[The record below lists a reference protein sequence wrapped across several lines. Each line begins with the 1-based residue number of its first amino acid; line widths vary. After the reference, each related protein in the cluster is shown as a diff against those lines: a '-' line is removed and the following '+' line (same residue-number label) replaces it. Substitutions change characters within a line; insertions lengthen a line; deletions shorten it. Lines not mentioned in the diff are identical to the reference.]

1 MNNSKWRETAMRIA
15 EDVYAEHYNDDDIA
29 INLIDFMVDK
39 HNKATN
45 HYIQLGR
52 NVERID
58 T

>member
-1 MNNSKWRETAMRIA
+1 MRIA